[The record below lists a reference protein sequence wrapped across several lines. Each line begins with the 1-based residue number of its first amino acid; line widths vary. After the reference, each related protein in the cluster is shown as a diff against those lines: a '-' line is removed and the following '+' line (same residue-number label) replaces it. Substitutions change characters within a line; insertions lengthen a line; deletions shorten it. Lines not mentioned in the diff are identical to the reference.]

1 MAGGEDFAAVVM
13 LDGGSGEDIG
23 TDKEMEED
31 CALLVGAVL
40 DEDAWSLLV
49 VAGVVDDTSWVLF
62 DTT

>member
-1 MAGGEDFAAVVM
+1 M
-13 LDGGSGEDIG
+13 GGSGEDIG

-49 VAGVVDDTSWVLF
+49 VAGVVDDTIWVLF